1 MTVKEFRENYPDH
14 QLQTTLRHYK
24 PQETVKVGLFKTVTN
39 PAECIMEAKIIS
51 DKGLTVATGT
61 SYATKSILDK
71 FLDNAEKQAIQN
83 AINNL
88 K

>member
-1 MTVKEFRENYPDH
+1 MTVKEFRENYPEH

-24 PQETVKVGLFKTVTN
+24 PQETLKVGWFKTVTN

-51 DKGLTVATGT
+51 DKGLTIATGT
-61 SYATKSILDK
+61 SYATKIVLDQ
-71 FLDNAEKQAIQN
+71 FLDNAEKQAIHN

>member
-1 MTVKEFRENYPDH
+1 
-14 QLQTTLRHYK
+14 
-24 PQETVKVGLFKTVTN
+24 
-39 PAECIMEAKIIS
+39 MEAKIIS

-61 SYATKSILDK
+61 SYATKNILDK
-71 FLDNAEKQAIQN
+71 FLDNTEKQAIHN

>member
-1 MTVKEFRENYPDH
+1 MTVKEFRENYPEH

-24 PQETVKVGLFKTVTN
+24 PQET
-39 PAECIMEAKIIS
+39 
-51 DKGLTVATGT
+51 
-61 SYATKSILDK
+61 LDK
-71 FLDNAEKQAIQN
+71 FLDNAEKQAIHN